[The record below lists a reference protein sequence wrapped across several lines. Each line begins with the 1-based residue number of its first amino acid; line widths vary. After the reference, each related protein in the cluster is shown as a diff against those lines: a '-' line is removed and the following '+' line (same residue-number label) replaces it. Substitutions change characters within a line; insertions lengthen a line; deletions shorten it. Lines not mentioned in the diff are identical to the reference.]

1 MVLQET
7 WLKKGTVREN
17 LLLGCPEATEEEMI
31 NAARLAKAHSFIM
44 RLPKGYDTVIGGDGM
59 ISEGQK
65 QLLCIARIMLCRPPV
80 VILDEATSNI
90 DTRTEIKVQ
99 AAFDELMKGRTCF
112 VVAHRLSTIENAD
125 SILVMN
131 AGHIVEQGTHKELLE
146 KGGFYSDLWKAQF
159 LQSE

>member
-1 MVLQET
+1 
-7 WLKKGTVREN
+7 
-17 LLLGCPEATEEEMI
+17 
-31 NAARLAKAHSFIM
+31 
-44 RLPKGYDTVIGGDGM
+44 
-59 ISEGQK
+59 
-65 QLLCIARIMLCRPPV
+65 MLCRPPV

-159 LQSE
+159 SLSE